1 MGGMEPTAAPVVDKP
16 KMVHIRLEPHIH
28 AALTALASKR
38 ERSLAYVIGKAL
50 ESYVNGAGR

>member
-1 MGGMEPTAAPVVDKP
+1 MEPTAAPVVDKP